1 MELSELQKNILNS
14 PSNRSI
20 VMSSAASGKA
30 LSNNSKVYT
39 KNGFKMIKDVVV
51 GDVIFGEDGLL
62 HKVLGVFPQGK
73 KQGYKVTFSDGTEV
87 ICCKE
92 HLWTFQTESLRSK
105 KSKTWITCNLQELIN
120 KYPLFISARAK
131 NNFSTKE
138 TKRKKTQKNK
148 NKVTIYNIL
157 IE

>member
-1 MELSELQKNILNS
+1 
-14 PSNRSI
+14 
-20 VMSSAASGKA
+20 MSSAASGKA

-62 HKVLGVFPQGK
+62 HKVIGVFPQGK
-73 KQGYKVTFSDGTEV
+73 KRGYKVTFSDGTEV

-105 KSKTWITCNLQELIN
+105 KSKTFFVLWPNLSYDTSVRYVSTDL
-120 KYPLFISARAK
+120 Y
-131 NNFSTKE
+131 STK
-138 TKRKKTQKNK
+138 
-148 NKVTIYNIL
+148 L
-157 IE
+157 